1 MKRIPDDCTVRMTDA
16 LPLTVGGFVCES
28 PDGHRNVYLNARLTR
43 ARQLRSIDHEFRHVK
58 RDDLHNDR
66 PIREVEAPE
75 QPANGLLNIPGLMRA
90 RDLAATASRSPA
102 PTPPPE
108 ITPDPPTP
116 YQLRVLAESLATLD
130 RAVGFDDIWSNV
142 YLY

>member
-43 ARQLRSIDHEFRHVK
+43 ARQLRSVGHEFRHVK
-58 RDDLHNDR
+58 RDDLHNGR

-75 QPANGLLNIPGLMRA
+75 QPAHGLLNIPGLMRA
-90 RDLAATASRSPA
+90 RDLAAVKQTPL
-102 PTPPPE
+102 PPPQ

-130 RAVGFDDIWSNV
+130 RAAGFDDIWSDL